1 MSGLEG
7 SGEKSFRGHGI
18 GLSGTLGQ
26 VYWLKGF
33 LDRFVME
40 LFLDKAIYLDMI
52 EHKACQ

>member
-7 SGEKSFRGHGI
+7 SGEKGFRGYGI

-33 LDRFVME
+33 PDRFGME
-40 LFLDKAIYLDMI
+40 LYLDKASYLDI
-52 EHKACQ
+52 ICT